1 MMLLKFN
8 QSLFVKHGSY
18 VIAVSGGVDSMVLL
32 SLMNDLKE
40 ELHLNLYVLHMN
52 YHKRDS
58 ALRDQQIVEDFCKKN
73 KIECTL
79 TDFIDSPFGNFQQE
93 ARNQRYHQLYQLS
106 KRVNASAICLAHHAD
121 DQMETILMRL
131 NRGSSFVGYAGMKE
145 VSLYKDMPL
154 FRPLLLESKDH
165 ILTYAKEMNLPYG
178 FDESNDQDDY
188 TRNRFRHTVTPFL
201 KKENPKALEK
211 WNEFSEE
218 ILESYHLI
226 SKLSNQFL
234 DQFLEIRY
242 ERYEIQLKFFLDEE
256 KIIQKDILKKLV
268 NLASKNA
275 TELTKEHLE
284 DIYKIIHSSKPNI
297 KKKLDQHL
305 FIQKS
310 YQVLSFQEKEV
321 KPNPYEFKLTTFG
334 EVSLP
339 NDYIITIS
347 QIERNNSGKTIEL
360 WYNNLDSLFPIT
372 IRSRKDKDTIKLTYG
387 AKKLKDFFIDKKIPL
402 TERNELPLIVDATGE
417 IICIPNVY
425 TLKPNVRDTK
435 IYITYQKG

>member
-1 MMLLKFN
+1 MVLKFN

-18 VIAVSGGVDSMVLL
+18 VVAVSGGIDSMVLL
-32 SLMNDLKE
+32 SLMNALKD
-40 ELHLNLYVLHMN
+40 ELHLTLYALHMN

-58 ALRDQQIVEDFCKKN
+58 ALRDQQIVEKYCKN
-73 KIECTL
+73 NNIECMIA
-79 TDFIDSPFGNFQQE
+79 DFIDSPFGNFQQE
-93 ARNQRYHQLYQLS
+93 ARNQRYNQLYHFS
-106 KRVNASAICLAHHAD
+106 KKVGAEAICLAHHAD

-154 FRPLLLESKDH
+154 FRPLLAESKDN
-165 ILTYAKEMNLPYG
+165 IIAFAKEMNIPFG
-178 FDESNDQDDY
+178 FDETNDQDEY
-188 TRNRFRHTVTPFL
+188 TRNRFRHTITPFL
-201 KKENPKALEK
+201 KKENPKALQK
-211 WNEFSEE
+211 WNEFSED
-218 ILESYHLI
+218 ILDSYHLI

-234 DQFLEIRY
+234 EEFLVSNN
-242 ERYEIQLKFFLDEE
+242 ERYQIELNRFLGEE

-275 TELTKEHLE
+275 TELTKEHME
-284 DIYKIIHSSKPNI
+284 DIYKIIHSSKPNL

-310 YQVLSFQEKEV
+310 YQVLSFQEKEM
-321 KPNPYEFKLTTFG
+321 KPNSYEFKLTTFG

-347 QIERNNSGKTIEL
+347 QNERNNSGKTIEL

-372 IRSRKDKDTIKLTYG
+372 FRSRKDKDTIRLTYG
-387 AKKLKDFFIDKKIPL
+387 TKKLKDFFIDKKIPL
-402 TERNELPLIVDATGE
+402 IERNELPLIIDATGE
-417 IICIPNVY
+417 IICIPNIY
-425 TLKPNVRDTK
+425 TFKPDVRETK